1 VIDREAAAFGYFQ
14 AEFVR
19 LDIKRGNCADPA
31 DRRYDLPELSK
42 IFRPIRRS
50 LRFRSR
56 FALPRANAIVGVRI
70 RA

>member
-1 VIDREAAAFGYFQ
+1 LIQELSGRT
-14 AEFVR
+14 
-19 LDIKRGNCADPA
+19 
-31 DRRYDLPELSK
+31 LSK
-42 IFRPIRRS
+42 IFRPIRGS